1 MEVEGLVISS
11 NKWSMVIFFELKICV
26 FRCKKKRRLKN
37 LELISVTLKSGVK
50 IFRTILVFHSN
61 F

>member
-26 FRCKKKRRLKN
+26 FRCKKKK
-37 LELISVTLKSGVK
+37 EAEK
-50 IFRTILVFHSN
+50 FRTY
-61 F
+61 